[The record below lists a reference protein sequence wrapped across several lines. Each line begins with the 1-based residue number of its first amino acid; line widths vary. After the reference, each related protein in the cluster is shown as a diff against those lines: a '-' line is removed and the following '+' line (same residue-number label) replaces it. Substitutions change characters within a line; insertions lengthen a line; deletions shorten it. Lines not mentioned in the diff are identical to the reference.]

1 VIAWSQC
8 PDVESVPDRCG
19 GAWVVKDS
27 RVIVESC
34 ILDNAEAGASP
45 EEIADWFEVPGGVD
59 AVRRI
64 LAFAATAA
72 DSETIYLHPI
82 CDRCKDCFDAGL
94 WCEEEKQAACPFD
107 ECTKQPV
114 AYIRADLFY
123 AKFNAKV
130 DEIIENSREY
140 EEERDLYIA
149 TLVGL
154 LKRARASTDDH
165 ALFSDIGEAIPS
177 LRSVTSVT
185 IEGGGCDGPTS
196 D

>member
-1 VIAWSQC
+1 VIHSQFPREGAAEVIDWSQC

-19 GAWVVKDS
+19 GEWVVKGT
-27 RVIVESC
+27 RVMVEC
-34 ILDNAEAGASP
+34 ITDNFPECTP
-45 EEIADWFEVPGGVD
+45 EEIAHELYDLDLD

-64 LAFAATAA
+64 LAYAETHAP
-72 DSETIYLHPI
+72 ETIYFQPI
-82 CDRCKDCFDAGL
+82 CPRCKDCDDAGL
-94 WCEEEKQAACPFD
+94 WWPEEGRAACPYTD
-107 ECTKQPV
+107 CTKKPV

-165 ALFSDIGEAIPS
+165 ELFSDIGEAIPT
-177 LRSVTSVT
+177 LRSVTS
-185 IEGGGCDGPTS
+185 
-196 D
+196 